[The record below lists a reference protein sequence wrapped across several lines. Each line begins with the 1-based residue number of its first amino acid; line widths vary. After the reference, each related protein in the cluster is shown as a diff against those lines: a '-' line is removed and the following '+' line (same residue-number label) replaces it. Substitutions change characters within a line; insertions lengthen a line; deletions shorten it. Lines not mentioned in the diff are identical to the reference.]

1 MYQAVLPLKKPL
13 NRPSAEVHLAYP
25 LGAAACASRGWGM
38 HGGLLKFARVSL
50 DHHGDDDDD
59 VEDEDDADDDAAADD
74 NSHSD
79 VVERDNPEEA
89 AGDGYARTMIQ
100 R

>member
-1 MYQAVLPLKKPL
+1 
-13 NRPSAEVHLAYP
+13 
-25 LGAAACASRGWGM
+25 M

-50 DHHGDDDDD
+50 DHHGDDDDDD